1 MTVPQKNPRIAHCVG
16 FFFPDGVGG
25 TEVYVQDLYAALSR
39 QSVDGYVIAATD
51 RIYERYVWDGTP
63 VLRYPSNWANIRDY
77 AASSSRAGLSKFQE
91 LIVENAP
98 DIFHLHSWTAGAG
111 LRHLSQ
117 VHQLGIPC
125 VVTMHVPSALCLRGT
140 MLLNGSAACD
150 GHIEEIRYAQ
160 CWTQSRG
167 LPTPLAF
174 ALSRLPRMSFSGTG
188 WAANV
193 TWRGATMLSA
203 RSLVDN
209 HARELQAMSELSER
223 IVAPSQ
229 WVYDALAINGV
240 PLEKLSISRQA
251 VAQSLVDRGRAVP
264 RAERGKGKAL
274 TIGFMGRLEPYKG
287 AHLLLEAIKRIPRDV
302 PIHLKVA
309 GSGTEPEYLRSIET
323 IANKDKRIEFP
334 GPLEHDEI
342 SQFLR
347 GLDVLAVPSNYME
360 TGPLVVLEAYAFG
373 IPVMGADIGGISER
387 IRDGVDGWLLPFD
400 DSGAWAAAIQDI
412 ALDEAKLARLA
423 ANILPSRTMDDA
435 ASEMGTLYREILG
448 AKTRSSPNEPISGP
462 GPA

>member
-1 MTVPQKNPRIAHCVG
+1 
-16 FFFPDGVGG
+16 
-25 TEVYVQDLYAALSR
+25 
-39 QSVDGYVIAATD
+39 
-51 RIYERYVWDGTP
+51 
-63 VLRYPSNWANIRDY
+63 
-77 AASSSRAGLSKFQE
+77 
-91 LIVENAP
+91 
-98 DIFHLHSWTAGAG
+98 
-111 LRHLSQ
+111 
-117 VHQLGIPC
+117 
-125 VVTMHVPSALCLRGT
+125 
-140 MLLNGSAACD
+140 
-150 GHIEEIRYAQ
+150 
-160 CWTQSRG
+160 
-167 LPTPLAF
+167 
-174 ALSRLPRMSFSGTG
+174 
-188 WAANV
+188 
-193 TWRGATMLSA
+193 
-203 RSLVDN
+203 
-209 HARELQAMSELSER
+209 
-223 IVAPSQ
+223 
-229 WVYDALAINGV
+229 
-240 PLEKLSISRQA
+240 
-251 VAQSLVDRGRAVP
+251 
-264 RAERGKGKAL
+264 
-274 TIGFMGRLEPYKG
+274 
-287 AHLLLEAIKRIPRDV
+287 V

-323 IANKDKRIEFP
+323 IANKDKRIEFL

>member
-1 MTVPQKNPRIAHCVG
+1 M
-16 FFFPDGVGG
+16 
-25 TEVYVQDLYAALSR
+25 
-39 QSVDGYVIAATD
+39 
-51 RIYERYVWDGTP
+51 
-63 VLRYPSNWANIRDY
+63 
-77 AASSSRAGLSKFQE
+77 
-91 LIVENAP
+91 
-98 DIFHLHSWTAGAG
+98 
-111 LRHLSQ
+111 
-117 VHQLGIPC
+117 
-125 VVTMHVPSALCLRGT
+125 
-140 MLLNGSAACD
+140 
-150 GHIEEIRYAQ
+150 
-160 CWTQSRG
+160 
-167 LPTPLAF
+167 
-174 ALSRLPRMSFSGTG
+174 
-188 WAANV
+188 

-323 IANKDKRIEFP
+323 IANKDKRIEFL

-400 DSGAWAAAIQDI
+400 DSSAWAAAIQDI

>member
-1 MTVPQKNPRIAHCVG
+1 MTTPPKNPRIAHCVG

-39 QSVDGYVIAATD
+39 QSVDGYIIAATD

-77 AASSSRAGLSKFQE
+77 AAAASRAGLSKFQE
-91 LIVENAP
+91 LILENAP

-117 VHQLGIPC
+117 VQQLGIPC

-140 MLLNGSAACD
+140 MLLNGHKACD
-150 GHIEEIRYAQ
+150 GHIEEIRCAQ

-167 LPTPLAF
+167 LPGPLAF
-174 ALSRLPRMSFSGTG
+174 AMARLPRMSFSGAG
-188 WAANV
+188 WTSKV
-193 TWRGATMLSA
+193 SLRGATMLSA

-209 HARELQAMSELSER
+209 HARELRAMSALSER

-240 PLEKLSISRQA
+240 PLEKLSVSRQA
-251 VAQSLVDRGRAVP
+251 VAQSLVDRGKASP
-264 RAERGKGKAL
+264 RPKRGKEL
-274 TIGFMGRLEPYKG
+274 ILGFMGRLEPYKG
-287 AHLLLEAIKRIPRDV
+287 AHMLLQAIKQLSDDV
-302 PIHLKVA
+302 PIRLKVA
-309 GSGTEPEYLRSIET
+309 GSGTEADYLRELERIY
-323 IANKDKRIEFP
+323 NKDKRVEFL
-334 GPLEHDEI
+334 GPLSHDEI
-342 SQFLR
+342 PQFLS

-400 DSGAWAAAIQDI
+400 DSSAWAAAIQDI
-412 ALDEAKLARLA
+412 ALDDAKLARLA

-435 ASEMGTLYREILG
+435 ASEMATLYREILG
-448 AKTRSSPNEPISGP
+448 AS
-462 GPA
+462 